1 MKRKRNVAVVEGT
14 PGQWA
19 INNSIKNTIFEYVRN
34 IMVNRPHFNSYF
46 QNRGRN
52 YIAVNNSGRVLG
64 FAILGPN
71 RASGTTRLHVIGTQP
86 GQGVGGELL
95 SQIEN
100 NARNR
105 GVYKLRIMDPVI
117 NARAFYEYFGYRPGT
132 QVNGNSTMY
141 KKLSRRRS
149 PSRPSPRASSASPGS
164 SPRRSATRQKRP
176 RKTPPRNSPRRPS

>member
-1 MKRKRNVAVVEGT
+1 MKRKRNVAVVEGV

-34 IMVNRPHFNSYF
+34 IMANRAHFNGYF
-46 QNRGRN
+46 QKRGRN
-52 YIAVNNSGRVLG
+52 YIAVNNSGRVVG

-86 GQGVGGELL
+86 GQGVGGEIL

-100 NARNR
+100 NARGR
-105 GVYKLRIMDPVI
+105 GVHKLRIMDPVN
-117 NARAFYEYFGYRPGT
+117 NARTFYEYFGYRSGAR
-132 QVNGNSTMY
+132 VDGNSTMY

-149 PSRPSPRASSASPGS
+149 PSRPSPRAPSSSPRA
-164 SPRRSATRQKRP
+164 SPRRSPNRKTPRRQ
-176 RKTPPRNSPRRPS
+176 TPPRN